1 MQDAPRPKVPL
12 RVCGE
17 PAEIMIHPK
26 VGDVETLEFVSSATG
41 AKLGTVRTRRDA
53 QGRICGRTST
63 PPSTT
68 AA

>member
-1 MQDAPRPKVPL
+1 
-12 RVCGE
+12 
-17 PAEIMIHPK
+17 MIHPK